1 MYLRLQYVK
10 QEREV
15 ATSVYHHLEY
25 GTMLTEKDGMAFHL
39 KSAPHEHL
47 LLFWGREPKRITC
60 QGPGSINKVKNCSEE
75 TI

>member
-15 ATSVYHHLEY
+15 ATSGYHHLEY

-39 KSAPHEHL
+39 KSAPHEQTN
-47 LLFWGREPKRITC
+47 TC
-60 QGPGSINKVKNCSEE
+60 YFSGAGNLKESLVKDLVPSIK
-75 TI
+75 